1 MIKTAERAD
10 FLNIRQGIVKGIDL
24 ILSSF
29 RKTLITSINGKCYV
43 NNLEQTLNEGKWA
56 DTNKPDYDF
65 AFRYILD
72 VYNIKRNNNC
82 INTVFGLILLESI
95 LNNCHSFSDILEYKN
110 FFKDLEKFFREY
122 IIKSQ
127 LNKFKIKIE
136 DILED
141 SDEFKKQIAEYCFRD
156 YAIQIKENNIKRID
170 IDNTYSFMARHISGN
185 LSGKNNNI
193 IIADVLDEKLLQIIT
208 RRLNLSETMIICHK
222 ITVEK
227 FYGASVFQITM
238 DSFLKY
244 AEDLKTYCNC
254 PLSLY
259 EYSGYGKVLSFFHA
273 KGKLHLCNPAIEKKE
288 LKEKDFFRYSMLL
301 GKTVKINIPEADM
314 ENIRQFVNFVQ
325 AVRQKGIF
333 FNEMLTFKLLFR
345 FFEKYNII
353 YSRCIKEAVIEYFKI
368 ININISMGMEYL
380 NNDNFMP
387 KDCLQKLPKFQPY
400 ESYIQE
406 CVLGNNVIEL
416 LSKM

>member
-1 MIKTAERAD
+1 MEDTKDKNNIDDTLLDDTIKTIENYLFGKGDNCGEKLFID
-10 FLNIRQGIVKGIDL
+10 FAK
-24 ILSSF
+24 
-29 RKTLITSINGKCYV
+29 
-43 NNLEQTLNEGKWA
+43 
-56 DTNKPDYDF
+56 TNKKKLIAVPKSSKQPGVQLEIDNFTKGATRQFEFEPLDDGM
-65 AFRYILD
+65 FR
-72 VYNIKRNNNC
+72 
-82 INTVFGLILLESI
+82 
-95 LNNCHSFSDILEYKN
+95 
-110 FFKDLEKFFREY
+110 
-122 IIKSQ
+122 IKSVISG
-127 LNKFKIKIE
+127 LYWKIKEGFKKDEVIQ
-136 DILED
+136 DED
-141 SDEFKKQIAEYCFRD
+141 SDEFKKQMAEYCFRD